1 MKVSLSTKTIYVK
14 HTCNGHAGLEPSLG
28 VSLPPNDVT
37 IGDLLGQ
44 ENSLEVWVA
53 YFESLEAEK
62 VWSTSPLATNA
73 LSPWEEME
81 LIAWTSYSPV
91 RMPQHLQLHFSTQS
105 NELPNLSNDFTV
117 T

>member
-1 MKVSLSTKTIYVK
+1 
-14 HTCNGHAGLEPSLG
+14 
-28 VSLPPNDVT
+28 
-37 IGDLLGQ
+37 
-44 ENSLEVWVA
+44 
-53 YFESLEAEK
+53 
-62 VWSTSPLATNA
+62 